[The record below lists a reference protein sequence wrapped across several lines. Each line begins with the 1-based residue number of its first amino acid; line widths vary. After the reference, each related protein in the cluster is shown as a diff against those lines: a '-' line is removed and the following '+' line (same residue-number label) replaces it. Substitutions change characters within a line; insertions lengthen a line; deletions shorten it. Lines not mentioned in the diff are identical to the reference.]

1 MFKNGLI
8 KLNKE
13 KTCWTKLYEQDGL
26 KFVFSKWL
34 QSKIDKLE
42 NSKPDLVKLV

>member
-8 KLNKE
+8 TLNKV
-13 KTCWTKLYEQDGL
+13 KTWTKLYEQDGL

-42 NSKPDLVKLV
+42 NSKPDLN